1 MKYPLQILLLLFFPC
16 LVWSQSD
23 SLLLEKQ
30 RYVIPMQDTL
40 STLSDSLNYL
50 ISQNQPDSLPGIDY
64 LDSLSLL
71 KDKIY
76 CKVQNMNLSI
86 PDSLKDSFNL
96 LPYLDSMKHQ
106 LPDSSIN
113 QYLNKAKDLA
123 QKAGI
128 DLDDKIQL
136 AQIKG
141 NYQEYTGN
149 IDEWQPDI
157 ALDVPEGMNS
167 DILSQNLETP
177 QIPDMNQLN
186 EANQEIQAVTQELEQ
201 NSGKIKNLDQ
211 SIESYAQSST
221 ENQYF
226 QENKGEFT
234 DFENM
239 HAELQDQYGQ
249 PLNMD
254 SLKNLWQQKK
264 KVLANDFLL
273 KNQDK
278 IKPIQQKIKRLT
290 DKLNN

>member
-1 MKYPLQILLLLFFPC
+1 
-16 LVWSQSD
+16 
-23 SLLLEKQ
+23 
-30 RYVIPMQDTL
+30 
-40 STLSDSLNYL
+40 
-50 ISQNQPDSLPGIDY
+50 
-64 LDSLSLL
+64 
-71 KDKIY
+71 
-76 CKVQNMNLSI
+76 MNLSI
-86 PDSLKDSFNL
+86 PDSLKDSFDL
-96 LPYLDSMKHQ
+96 LPYLDSIKHQ

-128 DLDDKIQL
+128 DLNDSKQL

-141 NYQEYTGN
+141 NYQEYTGK
-149 IDEWQPDI
+149 IGDWQPDI
-157 ALDVPEGMNS
+157 NIEAPEGMNS
-167 DILSQNLETP
+167 DILSQDLEMP

-226 QENKGEFT
+226 QENQGEFS
-234 DFENM
+234 DYENM
-239 HAELQDQYGQ
+239 HTELQDQYGQ
-249 PLNMD
+249 PLDVD

-290 DKLNN
+290 DKLNNHRCYPYFIKICGLFDDNKSL